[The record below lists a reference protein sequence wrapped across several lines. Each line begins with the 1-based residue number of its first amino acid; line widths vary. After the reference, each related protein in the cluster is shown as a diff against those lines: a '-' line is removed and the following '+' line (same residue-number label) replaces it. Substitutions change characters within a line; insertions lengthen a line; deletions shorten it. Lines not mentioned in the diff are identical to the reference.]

1 MQGTQRPDS
10 AGGSQLLSLCV
21 GKVQEVSM
29 KVFPEIDERMAA
41 FIRAQQ
47 MFFVSTAPLDG
58 DGFVNL
64 SPKGL
69 DTFEILDPLTVAYV
83 DFVGSGVETISHLR
97 ENGRIVF
104 MFCAFESPPKIVRL
118 HGVGD
123 VLEPGDAEWD
133 EVASRLPT
141 YSGTRAIVRAK
152 LHRIA
157 DSCGYGVPLYDYV
170 SQREQ
175 MTQWAE
181 RKGPDGLTEY
191 KAENNEKNLDGLPSR
206 LR

>member
-1 MQGTQRPDS
+1 
-10 AGGSQLLSLCV
+10 L
-21 GKVQEVSM
+21 KI
-29 KVFPEIDERMAA
+29 FPEIDERMTS

-47 MFFVSTAPLDG
+47 MFFVATAPLDG
-58 DGFVNL
+58 EGFVNL

-69 DTFEILDPLTVAYV
+69 DTFEILDPQSVAYV

-104 MFCAFESPPKIVRL
+104 MFCAFEGPPKIVRL
-118 HGVGD
+118 HGRGD

-133 EVASRLPT
+133 EVASRFPT
-141 YSGTRAIVRAK
+141 YPGTRAIVRAR

-157 DSCGYGVPLYDYV
+157 DSCGYGVPLYEYV
-170 SQREQ
+170 SQRDQ
-175 MTQWAE
+175 MTAWAE
-181 RKGPDGLTEY
+181 RKGPKGLKEY
-191 KAENNEKNLDGLPSR
+191 KAENNTKNLDGLPSG